1 MSTDIL
7 LPKIGFAMNEGIL
20 TRWLVED
27 GAPVTAGQPLYEL
40 ESEKSV
46 QEVEAPASGK
56 LRIIV
61 TATGETYP
69 VGTVLGQILE
79 ADAVPAGK
87 AGV

>member
-7 LPKIGFAMNEGIL
+7 LPKIGFAMNEGVL
-20 TRWLVED
+20 ARWLVAD
-27 GAPVTAGQPLYEL
+27 GAMVSAGQPLYEL
-40 ESEKSV
+40 ESEKSL

-79 ADAVPAGK
+79 ADAAAQAG
-87 AGV
+87 A

>member
-27 GAPVTAGQPLYEL
+27 GAMVRAGQPLYEF
-40 ESEKSV
+40 ESEKSI
-46 QEVEAPASGK
+46 QEVEAPASGR
-56 LRIIV
+56 LRITV

-69 VGTVLGQILE
+69 VGTVLGQILDTE
-79 ADAVPAGK
+79 AATGS
-87 AGV
+87 GT

>member
-27 GAPVTAGQPLYEL
+27 GAMVRAGQPLYEF
-40 ESEKSV
+40 ESEKSI
-46 QEVEAPASGK
+46 QEVEAPASGR

-69 VGTVLGQILE
+69 VGTVLGQILDTE
-79 ADAVPAGK
+79 AATGS
-87 AGV
+87 GT